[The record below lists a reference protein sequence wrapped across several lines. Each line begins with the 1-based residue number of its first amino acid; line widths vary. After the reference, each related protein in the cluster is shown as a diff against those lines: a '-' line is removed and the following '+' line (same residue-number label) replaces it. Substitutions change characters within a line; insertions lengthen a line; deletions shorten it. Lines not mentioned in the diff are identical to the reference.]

1 MKDNGPGE
9 KMSAIYIPLLL
20 FPPQRPILAWR
31 SVCIV
36 PVTLS
41 DLMVTSS
48 RMPMRCW
55 RSSSKVRLHLIPQ
68 DVTESEIFRTL
79 LRHILLFFTFLI
91 LFWVTTRID
100 LHAWMLKKDIRFFR
114 LSSAAVLYSVWNAPV
129 SLRTPSWVPS
139 LLWLVSSHMPDAA
152 PLTTT
157 AAAVPN

>member
-1 MKDNGPGE
+1 
-9 KMSAIYIPLLL
+9 MSAIYIPLLL

-55 RSSSKVRLHLIPQ
+55 RSSSKVRLHLIPR
-68 DVTESEIFRTL
+68 DVTESEIFRTFVESYYA
-79 LRHILLFFTFLI
+79 LFYIPDFF
-91 LFWVTTRID
+91 FWVTTRID
-100 LHAWMLKKDIRFFR
+100 LHALMLKKYIRFLI
-114 LSSAAVLYSVWNAPV
+114 LSSAAAPYSVWNAPI
-129 SLRTPSWVPS
+129 SLRTLSWVSS
-139 LLWLVSSHMPDAA
+139 LLWLVSSHMPDAT

-157 AAAVPN
+157 AAVPN